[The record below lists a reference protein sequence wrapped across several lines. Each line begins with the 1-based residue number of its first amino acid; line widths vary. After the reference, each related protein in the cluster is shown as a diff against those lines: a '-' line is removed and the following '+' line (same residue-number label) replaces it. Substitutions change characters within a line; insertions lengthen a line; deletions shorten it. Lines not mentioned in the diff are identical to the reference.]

1 MEKLL
6 ISGCLLGRNCKYN
19 GGNNYASE
27 VEALK
32 DKYELIVICPEVMGG
47 LSTPR
52 DPSERL
58 NDKILSSKGKDVT
71 NEFESGA
78 KIALELALKNGC
90 TKALL
95 KDGSPSCGSTYIYD
109 GTFSHNK
116 IKGYGVTTE
125 MLINAGIEIYTEK
138 DIEKL

>member
-71 NEFESGA
+71 KEFTNGA

>member
-52 DPSERL
+52 DPSERF

-71 NEFESGA
+71 KEFTNGA

-125 MLINAGIEIYTEK
+125 MLIDAGIEIYTEK